1 MKAQFDKD
9 SMLDEVFVVCEADQ
23 IVANIGFLKRQLGPV
38 THMYREFSELR
49 EVDRVLATHELPVP
63 SELTARLKQLAAK
76 INRKLKDY

>member
-1 MKAQFDKD
+1 MKTQFDKD

-23 IVANIGFLKRQLGPV
+23 IVANIGFLKRRLGPV

-49 EVDRVLATHELPVP
+49 GVDRVLATHELPVP
-63 SELTARLKQLAAK
+63 PELTARLEQLAAK